1 MSIVRYFLIV
11 ILSVIVGFFGL
22 RFYDNYS
29 ESTEINT
36 FLEEAYIVSTL
47 HNLKNLDKNILA
59 EELELIAQE
68 KPMELILPCLFSEL
82 KSDALTTLR

>member
-47 HNLKNLDKNILA
+47 HNESSKEYSK
-59 EELELIAQE
+59 LIDFDEINRDNFETTFIETVQAGAVT
-68 KPMELILPCLFSEL
+68 PTFSMN
-82 KSDALTTLR
+82 S